1 MMRKKWLIPGLPFGL
16 LFAVTLALP
25 SPAWAQAPRPD
36 AAIDNV
42 KAKNLNESSKESPK
56 VAVFDFELA
65 DSSLEGEK
73 NGPQKDEQ
81 ARLILISD
89 QVRKGLAGSGKF
101 AVVDISPVNTA
112 AHNSNLQACGECD
125 VDFARKLGADLA
137 ITGVVRKVSTL
148 ILSLIIY
155 VRDAR
160 TGQQVTAMSADFRGN
175 TDESWTR
182 TASFL
187 LRNRLLE
194 PNYGVRQ

>member
-1 MMRKKWLIPGLPFGL
+1 MMRVLWSIILLLIVPFS
-16 LFAVTLALP
+16 V
-25 SPAWAQAPRPD
+25 AWAQAPASSPQ
-36 AAIDNV
+36 AGP
-42 KAKNLNESSKESPK
+42 KA
-56 VAVFDFELA
+56 AVFDFELA

-73 NGPQKDEQ
+73 NGPQADEQ
-81 ARLILISD
+81 ARLMRISD

-101 AVVDISPVNTA
+101 VVVDIAPVNTA

-137 ITGVVRKVSTL
+137 ITGVVRKISTL
-148 ILSLIIY
+148 ILSMIIY
-155 VRDAR
+155 VRDAK

-175 TDESWTR
+175 TDESWAR

-194 PNYGVRQ
+194 PDYGVRH